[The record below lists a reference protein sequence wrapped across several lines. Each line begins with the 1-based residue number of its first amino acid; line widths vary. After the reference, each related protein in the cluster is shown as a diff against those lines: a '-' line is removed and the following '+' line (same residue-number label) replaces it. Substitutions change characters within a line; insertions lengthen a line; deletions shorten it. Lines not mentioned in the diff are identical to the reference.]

1 MLQSFWG
8 AVVLAH
14 LSGLL
19 LSLSHPTALPLISV
33 DEGYLL
39 HGSWQWVLA
48 FIGMIPFLYASEKLK
63 GIKRFAVAMVMAAS
77 YFYYGIYWINISL
90 NIYGMLP
97 LVLSM
102 AVCLVLV
109 LYVSLYWAA
118 AFHLSAWISER
129 LRLRVSL
136 TLPVCLTA
144 MEILR
149 NYVFTGFSWHN
160 IAYSQYNNPPIL
172 QSASVWGVYGLT
184 FLIAL
189 VNAVMYE
196 LWRTRRVEGLRPVKV
211 PLLPTVIFLVLT
223 LSYGGWR
230 LATQGD
236 READAS
242 VLDIAVVQ
250 GNIEQGI
257 KNLSAQHADAI
268 REIYIRLSDQVPEEV
283 DLVIWPEAAYPWSI
297 PYNTPNMSIY
307 LDWPDRQE
315 LPWRMI
321 VGVPVYERLRSKA
334 ERLEWGDDTKYYN
347 SAMLLDRNYDV
358 QGLFKKSHLVP
369 FSEYVPKFFKTLL
382 GIKQIIPNTGSFDE
396 GAPGSTLD
404 WDGIRAGVLICF
416 EGVFPE
422 VTRAYAGNGADF
434 LINLTNDAWFG
445 ASSMLHQHLAMYAF
459 RAVESGKYLVRGA
472 NTGVSAFFSPTGDIL
487 TETRP
492 YTRTIVR
499 STIKRLHNNTAYG
512 LVGDLPAWG
521 CCLIAAIWLGMAWRR
536 RKDGGK

>member
-39 HGSWQWVLA
+39 HDGWQWALA
-48 FIGMIPFLYASEKLK
+48 FVGMIPFLYSIENLK
-63 GIKRFAVAMVMAAS
+63 GIKRFVIAMVMAAS

-97 LVLSM
+97 LVLSV

-109 LYVSLYWAA
+109 LYISLYWAA

-129 LRLRVSL
+129 LRLRVSV

-160 IAYSQYNNPPIL
+160 IAYSQYNNPPLL
-172 QSASVWGVYGLT
+172 QSASLWGVYGLT

-189 VNAVMYE
+189 VNAVLYE
-196 LWRTRRVEGLRPVKV
+196 LWRMRDTKDLRPVKIPLV
-211 PLLPTVIFLVLT
+211 PAAILLGLT
-223 LSYGGWR
+223 LGYGGWR
-230 LATQGD
+230 LATQED
-236 READAS
+236 REAGAES
-242 VLDIAVVQ
+242 LDVAVVQ

-268 REIYIRLSDQVPEEV
+268 REIYIRLSDQVPEDV

-297 PYNTPNMSIY
+297 PYNTPNMRVY
-307 LDWPDRQE
+307 LDWPERKD

-321 VGVPVYERLRSKA
+321 VGVPVYKRLTSRSER
-334 ERLEWGDDTKYYN
+334 EDWGDDTKYYN
-347 SAMLLDRNYDV
+347 SAMLIDRNYDTM
-358 QGLFKKSHLVP
+358 GLFKKSHLVP
-369 FSEYVPKFFKTLL
+369 FSEYVPRFFKHTL
-382 GIKQIIPNTGSFDE
+382 GIKKIIPNTGSFE
-396 GAPGSTLD
+396 NGQPGSTLD
-404 WDGIRAGVLICF
+404 WDGVRAGILICF

-422 VTRAYAGNGADF
+422 VTRAYAGDKADF

-472 NTGVSAFFSPTGDIL
+472 NTGVTAFFSATGEL
-487 TETRP
+487 YAETQP
-492 YTRTIVR
+492 YKRTFLRANV
-499 STIKRLHNNTAYG
+499 KRLNDNTVYG
-512 LVGDLPAWG
+512 VVGDLPAWG
-521 CCLIAAIWLGMAWRR
+521 CCLIMAAWLGLAWRR
-536 RKDGGK
+536 RK